1 MIHQFNH
8 RFGTYAGQTQEGA
21 NQGKLP
27 ELDDDDALTDPH
39 KVSEARYYV
48 NRSEVDERISGRWSR
63 EWLLGWRNITNTTN
77 ARTVIA
83 AVLPRVAVGHSMP
96 LLFSDQPPARVA
108 MLYANLCSFVLDYAA
123 RQKVGGTHLKYH
135 TFKQLPILPPDTYD
149 RPCPWS
155 PGERLEDWLLP
166 RVLELTVTAWDLVPF
181 ARDCAGVEA
190 PYRWDRA
197 RREQLRAELDAAFF
211 HLYGLTRA
219 DVAWVLESFPIVRKN
234 DERQHGRAVTFERVL
249 DEFDAMATAIRRGV
263 AFASPLRPA
272 AGDASMRHRP

>member
-1 MIHQFNH
+1 MI
-8 RFGTYAGQTQEGA
+8 AS
-21 NQGKLP
+21 L
-27 ELDDDDALTDPH
+27 
-39 KVSEARYYV
+39 
-48 NRSEVDERISGRWSR
+48 I
-63 EWLLGWRNITNTTN
+63 
-77 ARTVIA
+77 
-83 AVLPRVAVGHSMP
+83 PRVAVGHKLP
-96 LLFSDQPPARVA
+96 LMFRDQPPSRVA
-108 MLYANLCSFVLDYAA
+108 MLYANLCSFVLDYAV
-123 RQKVGGTHLKYH
+123 RQKLGGTNMTYGYM
-135 TFKQLPILPPDTYD
+135 KQFPILPPDTYD

-155 PGERLEDWLLP
+155 PGERLEEWLLP

-219 DVAWVLESFPIVRKN
+219 DVEWVLESFPIVRKN

-249 DEFDAMATAIRRGV
+249 DEFDAMATAIRRRV
-263 AFASPLRPA
+263 AYASPLRPA

>member
-1 MIHQFNH
+1 VQL
-8 RFGTYAGQTQEGA
+8 RVGLRGPAEGRR
-21 NQGKLP
+21 
-27 ELDDDDALTDPH
+27 H
-39 KVSEARYYV
+39 
-48 NRSEVDERISGRWSR
+48 
-63 EWLLGWRNITNTTN
+63 
-77 ARTVIA
+77 
-83 AVLPRVAVGHSMP
+83 
-96 LLFSDQPPARVA
+96 
-108 MLYANLCSFVLDYAA
+108 
-123 RQKVGGTHLKYH
+123 HLNY
-135 TFKQLPILPPDTYD
+135 FILKQLPILPPDTYD

-219 DVAWVLESFPIVRKN
+219 DVEWVLESFPIVRKN

-249 DEFDAMATAIRRGV
+249 DEFDAMATAIRRRV
-263 AFASPLRPA
+263 AYASPLRPA

>member
-1 MIHQFNH
+1 MF
-8 RFGTYAGQTQEGA
+8 R
-21 NQGKLP
+21 
-27 ELDDDDALTDPH
+27 
-39 KVSEARYYV
+39 
-48 NRSEVDERISGRWSR
+48 
-63 EWLLGWRNITNTTN
+63 
-77 ARTVIA
+77 
-83 AVLPRVAVGHSMP
+83 
-96 LLFSDQPPARVA
+96 DQPPTRVA

-166 RVLELTVTAWDLVPF
+166 RVLELTVTSWDLLPF